1 MVHLYGLSHS
11 IMECVRRWIVEYEIN
26 HLLKLVYT
34 FWEEETEFA
43 SLFKFFE
50 VLTVCVSVYD
60 VALCTTSTE
69 NDY

>member
-1 MVHLYGLSHS
+1 MMDCRVRDLSSVETRLH
-11 IMECVRRWIVEYEIN
+11 ILGRRNRVCQ
-26 HLLKLVYT
+26 
-34 FWEEETEFA
+34 
-43 SLFKFFE
+43 SE